1 VAALQT
7 DEQRAEFDARLA
19 QEGAAREGVE
29 RELAATRAAAD
40 QARQA
45 FLDES
50 AALTARMR
58 EIEANLTER
67 LAREH
72 ADYETRLADQQQRLR
87 TLSADRDALHQ
98 AQATSQEQ
106 LQHLSRIHQ
115 EATENFERVRQ
126 AKETELQR
134 LGGDYTALR
143 QTLEQVR
150 ADALKTL
157 EHVTSEHAAELRRVD
172 TLIAERDQQLKD
184 QAERHISWQQ
194 GVQQSHAKLESEL
207 RGVVAAR
214 SQEIEKLRGELKTL
228 TREFEAVKGHRDMLK
243 IEADRLP
250 QTLSQLEAS
259 RAESRRQFE
268 QSPLGI
274 LRCSRAGALQE
285 ANRALLTTLGYRT
298 VEELRARDL
307 AASVFE
313 SADDLRWLIEQCQNT
328 PGKWV
333 DSIWKKKDGSRLV
346 VRLHAGPVSA
356 DAIEIAAEDL
366 TALRT
371 VEDRLRQA
379 QRMEAVGRLA
389 SEVAV
394 TCDNLLRNVSQD
406 GQQWLASVG
415 SNTAQRHQG
424 ELIFGEVTRAA
435 SFLRQLSVYGAK
447 QTSALEPVDVNK
459 VLRDLEPV
467 LKRVAGD
474 DIELVLPQKVSALNV
489 DVEAE
494 RVERVLVNVA
504 AYGRARMPSGGRLI
518 VKLARVTVDGS
529 FVTKYPNVRQGPHA
543 LITVTEVR
551 TTPRADWQIEGTAD
565 NATSER
571 PGVDLGTLQ
580 ALIRDCGGH
589 LWMKAEPG
597 GDMEV
602 KIHLPLRPTDTSRSP
617 GVARSGR
624 GRSVG
629 RWFQS

>member
-1 VAALQT
+1 
-7 DEQRAEFDARLA
+7 
-19 QEGAAREGVE
+19 
-29 RELAATRAAAD
+29 
-40 QARQA
+40 
-45 FLDES
+45 
-50 AALTARMR
+50 M
-58 EIEANLTER
+58 
-67 LAREH
+67 
-72 ADYETRLADQQQRLR
+72 
-87 TLSADRDALHQ
+87 
-98 AQATSQEQ
+98 
-106 LQHLSRIHQ
+106 
-115 EATENFERVRQ
+115 
-126 AKETELQR
+126 
-134 LGGDYTALR
+134 
-143 QTLEQVR
+143 
-150 ADALKTL
+150 
-157 EHVTSEHAAELRRVD
+157 
-172 TLIAERDQQLKD
+172 
-184 QAERHISWQQ
+184 
-194 GVQQSHAKLESEL
+194 
-207 RGVVAAR
+207 
-214 SQEIEKLRGELKTL
+214 
-228 TREFEAVKGHRDMLK
+228 
-243 IEADRLP
+243 
-250 QTLSQLEAS
+250 
-259 RAESRRQFE
+259 
-268 QSPLGI
+268 
-274 LRCSRAGALQE
+274 
-285 ANRALLTTLGYRT
+285 
-298 VEELRARDL
+298 
-307 AASVFE
+307 
-313 SADDLRWLIEQCQNT
+313 
-328 PGKWV
+328 
-333 DSIWKKKDGSRLV
+333 
-346 VRLHAGPVSA
+346 RLHARPVAA

-366 TALRT
+366 TTLRT
-371 VEDRLRQA
+371 VEDRLKQA

-494 RVERVLVNVA
+494 RVERVLINVA

-551 TTPRADWQIEGTAD
+551 TTPRAEWQIEGAAG
-565 NATSER
+565 NANSER

-602 KIHLPLRPTDTSRSP
+602 KIHLPLRPTDSSRSP